1 MASKIRKITIA
12 INVLLDNSKSKDNQT
27 KKIVNRIWSVNRI

>member
-1 MASKIRKITIA
+1 MASQIGKITIT

-27 KKIVNRIWSVNRI
+27 KKIVNKIWSVNRI